1 MVKATYIN
9 RSSLQCTLAKF
20 KNKCLLD
27 LTFGAPPQ
35 TLQRGFWKGIL
46 FDIKSIGNLKIQN
59 SATLPTKKAIFTLS
73 SMALISFPQES
84 HWSPLASWR
93 RKKEDYITTHIGN
106 SKLGFCIELQDCVK
120 KRPMHLLLHCK
131 LLSQTSLIWL
141 GCSCARINRELQHRW
156 RRRQR
161 KHHFQQEF
169 AFFSKHFRVYVS

>member
-1 MVKATYIN
+1 MYEPCSFGSHQRLELNLLIVKATYIN

-46 FDIKSIGNLKIQN
+46 FDIELIGNAKMQN

-84 HWSPLASWR
+84 HWSPLAS
-93 RKKEDYITTHIGN
+93 
-106 SKLGFCIELQDCVK
+106 
-120 KRPMHLLLHCK
+120 
-131 LLSQTSLIWL
+131 
-141 GCSCARINRELQHRW
+141 
-156 RRRQR
+156 
-161 KHHFQQEF
+161 
-169 AFFSKHFRVYVS
+169 

>member
-1 MVKATYIN
+1 MYEPCSFGSHQRLELNLLIVKATYIN

-46 FDIKSIGNLKIQN
+46 FDIKLIGNLKTQN
-59 SATLPTKKAIFTLS
+59 SETLPTKKAIFTLS

-93 RKKEDYITTHIGN
+93 SKKENYITNNFRERTNASRNFFFYFNRTTHIGY
-106 SKLGFCIELQDCVK
+106 SKLGFCIELQDCV
-120 KRPMHLLLHCK
+120 
-131 LLSQTSLIWL
+131 
-141 GCSCARINRELQHRW
+141 
-156 RRRQR
+156 
-161 KHHFQQEF
+161 
-169 AFFSKHFRVYVS
+169 